1 MIMQAVESGE
11 RSRLSADQVQRI
23 VTEAARLYFESR
35 RSRVNAFVG
44 RHFSLA
50 GSLALHRKALGWDVL
65 RAPVNV
71 ALAVPYIGAKLTAGI
86 ARGVGAKRL
95 SRFLASRRILLET
108 AVGREIEWL
117 ILTELLELPF
127 RQGYRIARKD
137 ALAETI
143 LASPYIQ
150 SVLTETFQAIGHRA
164 DHPMFRK
171 QLEQM
176 VATYTETRAAA
187 AEITTTLITLGA
199 GAAALKQ
206 VTPGAMVLGPAL
218 ASVLAYQAAMASF
231 PLGTTLGGV
240 WYTVFPVAAS
250 PGLIVSVTGTVMA
263 AGAVMAAFSGIIADP
278 LQRHLGLHR
287 RRLLR
292 LIDALERRF
301 SGDGEAGF
309 VVRDHY
315 VARLLTL
322 LELLSSAYRLAKP

>member
-1 MIMQAVESGE
+1 MIMQAVDSGE
-11 RSRLSADQVQRI
+11 RSCLPAGQLETI

-35 RSRVNAFVG
+35 RSRVNAFVDK
-44 RHFSLA
+44 HFSLL

-65 RAPVNV
+65 RAPANV
-71 ALAVPYIGAKLTAGI
+71 ALAVPYISTKLTAGI
-86 ARGVGAKRL
+86 AGRLGAKRV

-117 ILTELLELPF
+117 VLTELLELPF
-127 RQGYRIARKD
+127 RQGYRVARKD
-137 ALAETI
+137 ALAEMI
-143 LASPYIQ
+143 LGSPQIQ
-150 SVLTETFQAIGHRA
+150 SVLTETLETIGHRTDYA
-164 DHPMFRK
+164 NLRK

-187 AEITTTLITLGA
+187 AEITTALITMAA
-199 GAAALKQ
+199 GAAAFKQ

-218 ASVLAYQAAMASF
+218 ASVMAYQAAIASF
-231 PLGTTLGGV
+231 PLGTTLGGI

-250 PGLIVSVTGTVMA
+250 PGLIASVTGTVIA
-263 AGAVMAAFSGIIADP
+263 AGAVVAAFSGIVADP
-278 LQRHLGLHR
+278 FQRRLGLHR

-301 SGDGEAGF
+301 SGGGEAGF

-322 LELLSSAYRLAKP
+322 L